1 MMTARVPAFLPLAA
15 AICLALGLGSCLQ
28 EGPSTETGNPNL
40 RGTQIDAQGRP
51 APGVVKLFLLPAA
64 AAPGAGDTRPPIGPR
79 LLDSVIVGTNGG
91 YRFDGLAAGTYALE
105 GRDRAQ
111 AAFALVGGLVI
122 SAPGDTLLRDL
133 PLAPPG
139 RITGRVTRGPN
150 ARPAGI
156 RGDEKILV
164 RLADADRSTETDTA
178 GLFSLEK
185 VPAGTYRLAFAAE
198 DGHYLTRYL
207 DGVAVA
213 SGTETKLPLVE
224 LEWSQYGEPPA
235 VAGLRIAIDSSAGIA
250 RLSWRAVPLSGG
262 ASVLYAVTR
271 DGVEIHRGPDT
282 VFVDTLA
289 GIAAGTPIRYAVQAI
304 NPLGQAGPADT
315 AASLAPGP
323 GAPPDGE
330 GVLEGAVLQGNSPV
344 TGARVALYLIPSAAG
359 SPDSLPLGVRLLDS
373 ATSDAAGRYR
383 FDRLGAAK
391 YTVVARVL
399 SGTDIGMAMGLAP
412 RNAGARLDT
421 LRPAATGVV
430 AGAASRDSLWIT
442 SPFKG
447 DENIRVGLAGTPFT
461 GLTDYG
467 SPPAGGA
474 FRLNGIPAGSYTLVV
489 YAVPEGY
496 FLPDSL
502 PIIVRAGDTARVPTV
517 VKARYNPMA
526 PPPRIASLRLAG
538 ATRDRINLS
547 WDPVTRYP
555 LLAGYRVL
563 RLSPERVALDS
574 SSVISVTEYS
584 DDVSGL
590 ASGTRVEYVV
600 RVVGTGGRE
609 GTNGGDFSGASV
621 EATIP

>member
-1 MMTARVPAFLPLAA
+1 MMSARLPSFLPLAA
-15 AICLALGLGSCLQ
+15 ALCLGLGLGSCLQ

-51 APGVVKLFLLPAA
+51 APGVVKLFLQPAA
-64 AAPGAGDTRPPIGPR
+64 SAPGAGDTRLPGGPR
-79 LLDSVIVGTNGG
+79 LLDSMIVGPDGG

-105 GRDRAQ
+105 GRDSAQ

-122 SAPGDTLLRDL
+122 ASATDTLIRDL
-133 PLAPPG
+133 PLSPPG
-139 RITGRVTRGPN
+139 RIAGRATRGPD

-164 RLADADRSTETDTA
+164 RLANADRDAETDTS

-185 VPAGTYRLAFAAE
+185 VPAGIYRVAFAAA

-207 DGVAVA
+207 DGVAVTA
-213 SGTETKLPLVE
+213 GAETDLPVVE
-224 LEWSQYGEPPA
+224 LEWSPYGDPPA
-235 VAGLRIAIDSSAGIA
+235 VGGLAISVDSSAGVA
-250 RLSWRAVPLSGG
+250 RLAWRAVLLSGG
-262 ASVLYAVTR
+262 ASVLYTVTR

-282 VFVDTLA
+282 AFVDTLA
-289 GIAAGTPIRYAVQAI
+289 GIAPGTPIRYAVRAL

-315 AASLAPGP
+315 AAAAAPGP
-323 GAPPDGE
+323 GLPPDGE
-330 GVLEGAVLQGNSPV
+330 GVLEGAVFQGNTPV
-344 TGARVALYLIPSAAG
+344 TGARVALYLIPSAPG

-373 ATSDAAGRYR
+373 AVSDAVGQYR
-383 FDRLGAAK
+383 FNRLGAGN
-391 YTVVARVL
+391 YTVVARA
-399 SGTDIGMAMGLAP
+399 SAGTDIGMVMGLSP

-421 LRPAATGVV
+421 LRSGAPGVV
-430 AGAASRDSLWIT
+430 AGAASRDSLWIS

-447 DENIRVGLAGTPFT
+447 DENIRVGLAGAPFT

-467 SPPAGGA
+467 YPPTGGS
-474 FRLNGIPAGSYTLVV
+474 FRLAGVPAGSYTLVV
-489 YAVPEGY
+489 YAIPEGY

-502 PIIVRAGDTARVPTV
+502 PVIVRAGDTTRLPTV
-517 VKARYNPMA
+517 VKARYNPLA

-538 ATRDRINLS
+538 ATRDRINLA

-563 RLSPERVALDS
+563 RLSPERVVLDS

-590 ASGTRVEYVV
+590 PSGTRLEYVV
-600 RVVGTGGRE
+600 RVAGTGGRE
-609 GTNGGDFSGASV
+609 GANGGDISGAPV
-621 EATIP
+621 EASVP